1 MRREMFQY
9 SMVEPMMLLHLML
22 GQMVMQYSLPIP
34 GFVRDGMFYPDINPY
49 PFMNAMIE
57 TYFEKA
63 DSALGIIEEVAYPR
77 PCYDSLAGWG
87 VPEAYWESMCREVFN
102 SINHALLSV
111 LPAYRQDDS
120 TNVRAGLT
128 DTDDLLL
135 CITHYD
141 I

>member
-9 SMVEPMMLLHLML
+9 SMVEPMMLLHQML

-77 PCYDSLAGWG
+77 PCYDSLSGWG